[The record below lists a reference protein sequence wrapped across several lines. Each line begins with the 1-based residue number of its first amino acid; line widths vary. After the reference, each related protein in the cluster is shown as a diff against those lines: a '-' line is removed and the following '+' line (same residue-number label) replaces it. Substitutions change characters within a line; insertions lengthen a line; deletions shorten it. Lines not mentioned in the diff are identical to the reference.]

1 MSQSLLN
8 KVWSFLVV
16 VLLYLSLNVWS
27 ITQQWQLS
35 LPGNPFKDGKTTP
48 YGVALY
54 GVLLCG
60 PLFILVCIV
69 IRLYSAHS
77 LGPEWENRFPRFGDF
92 ELDTSKSEAKAFQ
105 VIALCL
111 FVLIPL
117 GGIVHFQNKM
127 MTGSVFRK
135 KEPCPSTGSCLAA
148 TASISGWS
156 QMLFHGP
163 KDVGTEGRLVYDPD
177 LKNDIAPTFIPFWEP
192 WGLLTASLVSVG
204 FGLWCLATIFLPH
217 IRKRHLSRHHL
228 RSPTK
233 QHSQG

>member
-16 VLLYLSLNVWS
+16 VLLYLCLNVWS

-69 IRLYSAHS
+69 TRLYSAHS
-77 LGPEWENRFPRFGDF
+77 LGDRWEDRFPRFGDF

-105 VIALCL
+105 IIALCL
-111 FVLIPL
+111 FLLIPL
-117 GGIVHFQNKM
+117 SGIVHFQNKM
-127 MTGSVFRK
+127 MSGSVFRK
-135 KEPCPSTGSCLAA
+135 KEPCPSAGPCLAG
-148 TASISGWS
+148 TTSVSGWRE
-156 QMLFHGP
+156 MLFHAP
-163 KDVGTEGRLVYDPD
+163 KNGNTEGRFVYDPD
-177 LKNDIAPTFIPFWEP
+177 LKNDIAPTFIPLLEP
-192 WGLLTASLVSVG
+192 WGLLTVSVVSVS
-204 FGLWCLATIFLPH
+204 FGIWCLATICQPH
-217 IRKRHLSRHHL
+217 IRKHRLSGRDL
-228 RSPTK
+228 RSSAK
-233 QHSQG
+233 KSGS